1 MWLYT
6 DDGFYSVVHK
16 PGDQELTVRARVK
29 SDLERLKARYLPG
42 LSDITETKDGDYRF
56 RAKVSHAAF
65 AHGLYSI
72 GLDINYS
79 NFKNTVAKKQ
89 GIDRAKIYG
98 NIWADSIALGD
109 LKDNVGGKK
118 HDDVDRPTLSTGQ
131 RLMMRAL
138 YHIHTYEALRTWRCM
153 PFFAVAEKLGLTR
166 RAKNQ
171 HDTAPETYAKALLHD
186 GYQKGWI
193 HEPLSDDEWHEV
205 LTVFVYKFLQDWTTF
220 QNGEPW
226 I

>member
-1 MWLYT
+1 MWLFT
-6 DDGFYSVVHK
+6 DDGFYSIVHK

-29 SDLERLKARYLPG
+29 SDLERLKTRYLPG
-42 LSDITETKDGDYRF
+42 LSDIVETENADYRF

-65 AHGLYSI
+65 AHALYSI
-72 GLDINYS
+72 GLHIDYS
-79 NFKNTVAKKQ
+79 NFKSTVAKEQ

-98 NIWADSIALGD
+98 HIWADTIALGD
-109 LKDNVGGKK
+109 LKDDDAGQKD
-118 HDDVDRPTLSTGQ
+118 DDVGLSNLSAGQ

-166 RAKNQ
+166 REKNQ
-171 HDTAPETYAKALLHD
+171 HDMTPESYAKALLHD
-186 GYQKGWI
+186 GFQKGWI
-193 HEPLSDDEWHEV
+193 HEPLSNDEWHAVFEA
-205 LTVFVYKFLQDWTTF
+205 FVYKFLQDRTTF

-226 I
+226 P